1 MAFNSNG
8 RLITLKEVERS
19 HRGLQA
25 LSDFLGEAEKNN
37 NALLVCFLGTFSA
50 SLCKLNRALMN
61 NEGCGGFPFSTAA
74 VKVLF
79 LLLHNQ
85 LPHIIAEV
93 GTNGE
98 LKLMDKFYDFIKV

>member
-19 HRGLQA
+19 HRGFQA
-25 LSDFLGEAEKNN
+25 LFAFLGEVAKND

-50 SLCKLNRALMN
+50 SLCKLNRAQMS
-61 NEGCGGFPFSTAA
+61 NEGFGGFPFSIAA

-79 LLLHNQ
+79 LLLYNQ
-85 LPHIIAEV
+85 PPHIMAEV
-93 GTNGE
+93 GTNS
-98 LKLMDKFYDFIKV
+98 